1 MDSSLFAASPS
12 GRVLHTR
19 TGYDAFVPD
28 TLPPRLPWQAH
39 TVAALS
45 RAGYAVG
52 TIHGQAHVE
61 GPPHFEA
68 LLLRRDAVSA
78 ARIEGQRLDIAEL
91 LTAEATGSPLS
102 RGAHLGLNYIRA
114 FEHARLEELPLSLRL
129 FRELHSLL
137 LDGVADIRSTP
148 GEFRRSQNWLGP
160 AGCTPANAVFVPP
173 PVAEMRGLLHNWESY
188 LHESSELPPLVRVA
202 LAHYQL
208 MVIHPFLNM
217 NAAAGLLF
225 APLYLRHLLKADLPM
240 VFIGHF
246 LERQSI
252 EFYRRMLDVCQRGSW
267 DDWLSFYLNGI
278 TDSANDTA
286 ACLQRLRRLYVQSV
300 SHAEAEAIDDD
311 AFMVL
316 KMLFRHPV
324 VSAAGV
330 ADFLGLASEAARRA
344 LARLEDAGV
353 VTPDTSTAC
362 PVHVAGNIIAALC
375 TDSSPSG
382 VYAAFF

>member
-1 MDSSLFAASPS
+1 MS
-12 GRVLHTR
+12 
-19 TGYDAFVPD
+19 
-28 TLPPRLPWQAH
+28 
-39 TVAALS
+39 ALS
-45 RAGYAVG
+45 RTSYAIG
-52 TIHGQAHVE
+52 TIRGQAPVE
-61 GPPHFEA
+61 DPPHFES

-91 LTAEATGSPLS
+91 LTAEATDSPLS
-102 RGAHLGLNYIRA
+102 RGARLGLNYIRA

-129 FRELHSLL
+129 VRQLHSLL

-208 MVIHPFLNM
+208 TVIHPFLNM

-225 APLYLRHLLKADLPM
+225 APLYLHHLEKTDFPM
-240 VFIGHF
+240 LFIGRF

-252 EFYRRMLDVCQRGSW
+252 EFYHRMLDVCQRGSW
-267 DDWLSFYLNGI
+267 DEWLSFYLYGI
-278 TDSANDTA
+278 ADSANDTA
-286 ACLQRLRRLYVQSV
+286 AYVQRLRRLYALNV
-300 SHAEAEAIDDD
+300 SHAEAEAVDDD
-311 AFMVL
+311 ALRAL
-316 KMLFRHPV
+316 KMLFQYPV
-324 VSAAGV
+324 VSTAGA
-330 ADFLGLASEAARRA
+330 ADFLALTAGAARQA
-344 LARLEDAGV
+344 LTCLEDAGV
-353 VTPDTSTAC
+353 VTKDTSTTC
-362 PVHVAGNIIAALC
+362 PLYVAADIVAALR
-375 TDSSPSG
+375 TDNSPPG